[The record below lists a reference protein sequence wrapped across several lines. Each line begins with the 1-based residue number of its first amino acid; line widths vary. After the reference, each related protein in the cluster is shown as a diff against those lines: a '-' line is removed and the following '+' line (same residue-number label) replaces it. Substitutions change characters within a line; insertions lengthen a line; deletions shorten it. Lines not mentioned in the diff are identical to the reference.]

1 MGEEKS
7 NMTNGG
13 VGFVGLLQLV
23 FIVLKLCGVIAWSW
37 WLVMLPLII
46 EASFVVVVLFV
57 SLIVIFYENDKKQ
70 EEKVTKDSEKFKF
83 DTK

>member
-1 MGEEKS
+1 MSEEKS

-46 EASFVVVVLFV
+46 EAGFVVVVLFV
-57 SLIVIFYENDKKQ
+57 GLIVIFYENAKKQ